1 MLGEEALAKKRQF
14 AEERAARLRDPR
26 VRCLGIDK
34 AALDEQVK
42 ERKRMEELERERDAF
57 FDQQRLM
64 MDKHAQ
70 VLQRDVNKIRTER
83 EKEVQNFRDTYQRAE
98 MRREFDLND
107 KTRVRAALPA
117 RVHDS
122 DPRCGASSI
131 QRFEGEDL
139 DLIER
144 KRAQQ
149 AQQREWARQ
158 QVEEKLVK
166 KWSESDNQ
174 RTYEDRAEEMAFR
187 TFQIEQAIADQRK
200 QAAKTAAEFN
210 LAVAEQKRKEKQRE
224 RFDNTQR
231 NLEEVENMMNSDLL
245 TESIGGRE
253 LRSDFKGMTPEQRQ
267 QIAAT
272 QAAQREAARQ
282 RRLQEAEDAK
292 QQEMQEAMQTRMAMT
307 LDRQRDRERREAL
320 VRLGEERKRQ
330 AQEAAERKAAMDK
343 VYANQVG
350 EEYFVFGKCL

>member
-1 MLGEEALAKKRQF
+1 MLGEAALAKKRQF

-34 AALDEQVK
+34 DALDEQVN
-42 ERKRMEELERERDAF
+42 ERKRMEQLERERDAF
-57 FDQQRLM
+57 FDQQRIM

-70 VLQRDVNKIRTER
+70 VLQREVGKIRTER
-83 EKEVQNFRDTYQRAE
+83 EKEVQQFRETFQKPE
-98 MRREFDLND
+98 SRREFDLND
-107 KTRVRAALPA
+107 STRVRSALPA

-122 DPRCGASSI
+122 DPRCGASSV

-139 DLIER
+139 DFKER
-144 KRAQQ
+144 KLAQQ
-149 AQQREWARQ
+149 RQQREWAQQ

-166 KWSESDNQ
+166 KWSEADAH

-187 TFQIEQAIADQRK
+187 SFQIEQAIADQRK

-210 LAVAEQKRKEKQRE
+210 LAMAEQKKREKQRD

-231 NLEEVENMMNSDLL
+231 NLEEVENMMHSDLL
-245 TESIGGRE
+245 TESRGGRE
-253 LRSDFKGMTPEQRQ
+253 VRSDFKGMSQSQRE
-267 QIAAT
+267 QIAAV

-292 QQEMQEAMQTRMAMT
+292 QQDIQEAMQIRMAMT
-307 LDRQRDRERREAL
+307 LDRQRERERRDAL
-320 VRLGEERKRQ
+320 ARLGEERK
-330 AQEAAERKAAMDK
+330 AQAAEAQTRKQEMDK
-343 VYANQVG
+343 VYANAVG
-350 EEYFVFGKCL
+350 EEFFVFGKCL